1 MGVFDRALGA
11 IGLER
16 RSTTAAPGGDSY
28 WSDFQA
34 LRSGPVNAATAQ
46 SVSAVY
52 ACVAAVSETVASL
65 PLILFRRKGDDR
77 ERASDHPLYRV
88 LHDQANP
95 HMTALE
101 LRELMQAQVLLRG
114 NSFAR
119 IVTGWDGQVR
129 ELWPLPVDTSVLRL
143 PDGKLAYE
151 YSDKAG
157 KRVRLLSDEVLH
169 LKHRVG
175 DDAVL
180 GVSPIAAAREVVQ
193 LAISEREHGNTLF
206 TNGTRLSGVLKMPG
220 RLKDTQRA
228 SLKES
233 WRSQYAGGA
242 NAGGV
247 PVLEEGME
255 YQPISMTLEDAEWI
269 AARQFSVEEVCRLF
283 RVPPTIVG
291 DLRHGTYSNSVE
303 LARQFVTLTLR
314 RHLLMWEQG
323 IASKLLTEAGRRIYF
338 AEHQVE
344 GLLRGDSANRA
355 AFYSSGISDGW
366 LMRSEARKLENLKVI
381 DGIDDA
387 KPAESDS
394 TPAPLPYPSKQ

>member
-169 LKHRVG
+169 LKHRAG
-175 DDAVL
+175 DNAVL

-255 YQPISMTLEDAEWI
+255 YQPISMTLEDADWI

-291 DLRHGTYSNSVE
+291 DLRHGNYSNSVE

-344 GLLRGDSANRA
+344 GLLRGDATNRA
-355 AFYSSGISDGW
+355 SFYSSGIKDGW
-366 LMRSEARKLENLKVI
+366 LLPSEARKLENLPAVP
-381 DGIDDA
+381 GIDD
-387 KPAESDS
+387 KPATGEA

>member
-1 MGVFDRALGA
+1 MGVFDRALSA

-291 DLRHGTYSNSVE
+291 DLRHGNYSNSVE

-344 GLLRGDSANRA
+344 GLLRGDSVNRA
-355 AFYSSGISDGW
+355 SFYSSGIRDGW
-366 LMRSEARKLENLKVI
+366 MLPSEARRLENMPTVP
-381 DGIDDA
+381 GIDD
-387 KPAESDS
+387 KPATGEA

>member
-1 MGVFDRALGA
+1 MSVIDRALSA

-129 ELWPLPVDTSVLRL
+129 ELWPLPVDPSVLRL

-193 LAISEREHGNTLF
+193 LAISEREHGNT
-206 TNGTRLSGVLKMPG
+206 
-220 RLKDTQRA
+220 
-228 SLKES
+228 
-233 WRSQYAGGA
+233 
-242 NAGGV
+242 
-247 PVLEEGME
+247 
-255 YQPISMTLEDAEWI
+255 
-269 AARQFSVEEVCRLF
+269 
-283 RVPPTIVG
+283 
-291 DLRHGTYSNSVE
+291 
-303 LARQFVTLTLR
+303 
-314 RHLLMWEQG
+314 
-323 IASKLLTEAGRRIYF
+323 
-338 AEHQVE
+338 
-344 GLLRGDSANRA
+344 
-355 AFYSSGISDGW
+355 
-366 LMRSEARKLENLKVI
+366 
-381 DGIDDA
+381 
-387 KPAESDS
+387 
-394 TPAPLPYPSKQ
+394 

>member
-1 MGVFDRALGA
+1 MSVIDRALSA

-34 LRSGPVNAATAQ
+34 LRSGPVNATTAQ

-151 YSDKAG
+151 YSSKAG
-157 KRVRLLSDEVLH
+157 KRMRLLSDEVLH

-175 DDAVL
+175 DDTVL

-193 LAISEREHGNTLF
+193 LALAERQHGTAMF
-206 TNGTRLSGVLKMPG
+206 EGGTRLSGVLTMPG
-220 RLKDTQRA
+220 ALKDTQRDT
-228 SLKES
+228 LKSS
-233 WRSQYAGGA
+233 WKTQYAGSK

-247 PVLEEGME
+247 PILEGGMT
-255 YQPISMTLEDAEWI
+255 YQPISMTADDAQYL
-269 AARQFSVEEVCRLF
+269 ASRQFSVEEVCRLF
-283 RVPPTIVG
+283 RVPPTLVG
-291 DLRHGTYSNSVE
+291 DLRHGNYSNSVE

-344 GLLRGDSANRA
+344 GLLRGDSVNRA
-355 AFYSSGISDGW
+355 SFYSSGIRDGW
-366 LMRSEARKLENLKVI
+366 MLPSEARRLENLSTVP
-381 DGIDDA
+381 GIDD
-387 KPAESDS
+387 KPVAA
-394 TPAPLPYPSKQ
+394 PAPADPQPYPSKQ

>member
-1 MGVFDRALGA
+1 MSVIDRALGA

-151 YSDKAG
+151 YTDKAG

-291 DLRHGTYSNSVE
+291 DLRHGNYSNSVE

-323 IASKLLTEAGRRIYF
+323 IASKLLTEAGRRIFF

-344 GLLRGDSANRA
+344 GLLRGDSVNRA
-355 AFYSSGISDGW
+355 SFYSSGIRDGW
-366 LMRSEARKLENLKVI
+366 MLPSEARRLENMPTV
-381 DGIDDA
+381 DGIDD
-387 KPAESDS
+387 KPTTA
-394 TPAPLPYPSKQ
+394 PAPADPQPYPSKQ

>member
-65 PLILFRRKGDDR
+65 PLILFRRAGEDR
-77 ERASDHPLYRV
+77 ERATDHPLYRV

-233 WRSQYAGGA
+233 CKHAFLGA
-242 NAGGV
+242 AKLYLYSRRCDYRAHLRAHFTAARHKNVIRG
-247 PVLEEGME
+247 L
-255 YQPISMTLEDAEWI
+255 YIFI
-269 AARQFSVEEVCRLF
+269 AAV
-283 RVPPTIVG
+283 
-291 DLRHGTYSNSVE
+291 
-303 LARQFVTLTLR
+303 
-314 RHLLMWEQG
+314 
-323 IASKLLTEAGRRIYF
+323 
-338 AEHQVE
+338 
-344 GLLRGDSANRA
+344 
-355 AFYSSGISDGW
+355 
-366 LMRSEARKLENLKVI
+366 
-381 DGIDDA
+381 
-387 KPAESDS
+387 
-394 TPAPLPYPSKQ
+394 